1 MLARASEPWTLCR
14 KQTLGHKRSKHSA
27 QLKGVTYFCVLMN
40 IPKTQKKK
48 RENLYNQDHYGF
60 GGWRRGEGRGCMM
73 LKSCPIL
80 L

>member
-40 IPKTQKKK
+40 IPKTQKKNVRICTIK
-48 RENLYNQDHYGF
+48 IIMGLE
-60 GGWRRGEGRGCMM
+60 GGGGGGGRVV
-73 LKSCPIL
+73 
-80 L
+80 